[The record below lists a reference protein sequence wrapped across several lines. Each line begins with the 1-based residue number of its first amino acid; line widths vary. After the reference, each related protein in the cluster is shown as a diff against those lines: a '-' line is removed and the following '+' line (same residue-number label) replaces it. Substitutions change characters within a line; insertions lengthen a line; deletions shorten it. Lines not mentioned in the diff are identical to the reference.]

1 MEEGLVGA
9 VRQWGSPV
17 LQREPEVYCK
27 KGNYFYTLHYQQ
39 SCHVCIYFCWS

>member
-17 LQREPEVYCK
+17 VRSENPRYIAK
-27 KGNYFYTLHYQQ
+27 KATIFILCTTSN
-39 SCHVCIYFCWS
+39 HVMSVF